1 MSARQMKGL
10 LLLSSALVATALVA
24 TTSGAVTQKAVPDQA
39 PVSELLDPGAIAAS
53 VCGMNRERTG
63 AFKPMRVALA
73 TPAEAIGDS
82 AEALPLWEGLGN
94 LSYPITTGSDMAQ
107 RYFDQGLRLTYAFN
121 HAEAY
126 RAFKKAQELDPG
138 CAMCFWGEAFVLG
151 ANINASMEPGAV
163 QPAFV
168 AVTNAKARAGQ
179 ASAREQAL
187 IDALATRYASNPDA
201 DPAAFAGAY
210 ADAMATAH
218 ARYPD
223 DQDIAVLFAD
233 ALMNTSPWDYWEL
246 DGRTLKGR
254 LGEAAAA
261 LEGVLAGNPDHPG
274 AIHMYIHL
282 TEASATPEKAEPYAD
297 RLAALMPAAGH
308 IVHMPSHTYY
318 RTGRYLDSLET
329 NVAAVQADEAY
340 LAQVQAAG
348 ADPYGYYP
356 HNIHFVLVSAQMAG
370 DAEHMLWAAERLD
383 GKIPDD
389 VAAEVG
395 WIQVILPA
403 PYFAH
408 AQFSPPEVVLGL
420 EDPGETFPFVKAMWH
435 YARGVAHAAKGDLKA
450 ARAEAAQIAE
460 INRSADFEML
470 LAWAVPAPDVLR
482 LARHVLEGRIAQAEG
497 NLERA
502 IEEFEVAVQIQ
513 DSLPYLEP
521 EYWYY
526 PVRQSLGATLLM
538 AGRAEEATEAFQAAL
553 IDGPNNGWALFG
565 LMEAQRALGD
575 EVGAAASAKLL
586 EQAWAGNRD
595 LLELA
600 RL

>member
-1 MSARQMKGL
+1 MFRSRIKGVLLMTSAVGAL
-10 LLLSSALVATALVA
+10 ALVAG
-24 TTSGAVTQKAVPDQA
+24 SPGAA
-39 PVSELLDPGAIAAS
+39 PNNASVSELIDPAAIAAG
-53 VCGMNRERTG
+53 VCGGSEKHATT
-63 AFKPMRVALA
+63 FKPAQLA
-73 TPAEAIGDS
+73 MVSPAEAVADD
-82 AEALPLWEGLGN
+82 AADPPLWEGLGN
-94 LSYPITTGSDMAQ
+94 LSYPITTDSDTAQ
-107 RYFDQGLRLTYAFN
+107 RYFDQGLRLAYAFN

-151 ANINASMEPGAV
+151 ANINAAMEPAAV

-168 AVTNAKARAGQ
+168 ALTNAKARAAG

-187 IDALATRYASNPDA
+187 IDALATRYSTDPDA
-201 DPAAFAGAY
+201 DPAALAGAY
-210 ADAMATAH
+210 ADAMAA
-218 ARYPD
+218 ARAQFPD

-261 LEGVLAGNPDHPG
+261 LEGVLAANPDHPG

-318 RTGRYLDSLET
+318 RVGRYLDSLKT
-329 NVAAVQADEAY
+329 NLKAVAADEAY
-340 LAQVQAAG
+340 LAQVQAGG
-348 ADPYGYYP
+348 AVPYGYYP

-370 DAEHMLWAAERLD
+370 DAEHMLWAAERLK

-389 VAAEVG
+389 VAGEVG

-408 AQFSPPEVVLGL
+408 AQFSEPDVVLGL
-420 EDPGETFPFVKAMWH
+420 EEPGDTFPFVKAMWH
-435 YARGVAHAAKGDLKA
+435 YARGVAQAAKGDLEE
-450 ARAEAAQIAE
+450 ARAEAARISE
-460 INRSADFEML
+460 INQSADFEML

-497 NLERA
+497 DYDRA
-502 IEEFEVAVQIQ
+502 IQEFETAVQIQ

-526 PVRQSLGATLLM
+526 PVRQSLGAALLM
-538 AGRAEEATEAFQAAL
+538 AGRTEEATETFRAAL
-553 IDGPNNGWALFG
+553 LDAPNNGWALYG
-565 LMEAQRALGD
+565 LMQAYDAQGDRPAKAEA
-575 EVGAAASAKLL
+575 EKLFTK
-586 EQAWAGNRD
+586 AWAGKAPPD
-595 LLELA
+595 LA

>member
-1 MSARQMKGL
+1 MSRQQLKGFL
-10 LLLSSALVATALVA
+10 LLTSALGATALIA
-24 TTSGAVTQKAVPDQA
+24 GSSAAA
-39 PVSELLDPGAIAAS
+39 PQNASVSELFDPAIVAAG
-53 VCGMNRERTG
+53 VCGGSAKHAST
-63 AFKPMRVALA
+63 FKPMQLA
-73 TPAEAIGDS
+73 MASPAEAVADDPAGPS
-82 AEALPLWEGLGN
+82 LWEGLGS
-94 LSYPITTGSDMAQ
+94 LSYPITTDSEMAQ
-107 RYFDQGLRLTYAFN
+107 RFFDQGLRLAYAFN

-126 RAFKKAQELDPG
+126 RAFKKAQALDPG

-151 ANINASMEPGAV
+151 ANINAAMEGDAV

-168 AVTNAKARAGQ
+168 AMTNAKARAAG
-179 ASAREQAL
+179 ASASERAL
-187 IDALATRYASNPDA
+187 IDALASRYTSDPDA
-201 DPAAFAGAY
+201 DPAALAGAY
-210 ADAMATAH
+210 ADAMAEVH
-218 ARYPD
+218 AQYPD

-246 DGRTLKGR
+246 DGRTPKGR

-261 LEGVLAGNPDHPG
+261 LEGVLAANPDHPG

-282 TEASATPEKAEPYAD
+282 TEASAAPEKAEPYAD

-318 RTGRYLDSLET
+318 RVGRYLDSLKT
-329 NVAAVQADEAY
+329 NLKAVAADEAY
-340 LAQVQAAG
+340 LAQVQAGG
-348 ADPYGYYP
+348 AVPYGYYP

-370 DAEHMLWAAERLD
+370 DAEHMLWAAERLK

-389 VAAEVG
+389 VAGEVG

-408 AQFSPPEVVLGL
+408 AQFSEPDVVLGL
-420 EDPGETFPFVKAMWH
+420 EEPGDTFPFVKAMWH
-435 YARGVAHAAKGDLKA
+435 YARGVAQAAKGDLEE
-450 ARAEAAQIAE
+450 ARAEAARISE
-460 INRSADFEML
+460 INQSADFEML

-497 NLERA
+497 DYDRA
-502 IEEFEVAVQIQ
+502 IQEFETAVQIQ

-526 PVRQSLGATLLM
+526 PVRQSLGAALLM
-538 AGRAEEATEAFQAAL
+538 AGRTEEATETFRAAL
-553 IDGPNNGWALFG
+553 LDAPNNGWALYG
-565 LMEAQRALGD
+565 LMQAYDAQGDRPAKAEA
-575 EVGAAASAKLL
+575 EKLFTK
-586 EQAWAGNRD
+586 AWAGKAPPD
-595 LLELA
+595 LA